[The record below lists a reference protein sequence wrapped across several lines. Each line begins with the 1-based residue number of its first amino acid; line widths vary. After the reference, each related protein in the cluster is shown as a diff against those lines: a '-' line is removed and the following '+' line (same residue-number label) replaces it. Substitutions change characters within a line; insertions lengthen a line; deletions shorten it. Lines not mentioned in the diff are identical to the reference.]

1 MSNKCKMCYKKGLKR
16 HCNKKVK
23 NNKKIRGNNKFN
35 KKQNNIYKHKFK
47 SLNKCMFKEELVNQC
62 HKSRYNNKI
71 VIIVYYNLIAE
82 FVMKQM

>member
-1 MSNKCKMCYKKGLKR
+1 
-16 HCNKKVK
+16 
-23 NNKKIRGNNKFN
+23 
-35 KKQNNIYKHKFK
+35 
-47 SLNKCMFKEELVNQC
+47 MFKEELVNQC